1 MPRGDQV
8 ATKKGKKAEE
18 KAEEQQ
24 GPPGLKL
31 KYQQEMVSALMKELN
46 YTNPMQVP
54 RLKKIVLNVS
64 LGEALQN
71 PKAIESATKDL
82 SIISGQ
88 RPVVTR
94 AKKSIA
100 AFKLRK
106 GMAIGIMLTLRG
118 RMMWDFFDRLVNV
131 SLPRIRDFRGV
142 PQEGFDGR
150 GNYNLG
156 LREQVIFPEIEYSQ
170 VERLR
175 GLQICVVTTA
185 ATNEECKRLLEL
197 LGMPF
202 SRD

>member
-1 MPRGDQV
+1 MPRGDRV

-24 GPPGLKL
+24 APPGLKL
-31 KYQQEMVSALMKELN
+31 KYQQEMVPALMKELN

-88 RPVVTR
+88 QPVVTR
-94 AKKSIA
+94 AKKSVA